1 MATSHLRTAM
11 PATAKWVQERRNEF
25 GQAHV
30 DRCIREGLGG
40 VPGRFY
46 AIEAGHITGTP
57 FEATH
62 PIAEFQDLAVVTGA
76 SFAGFIA
83 RPAEYLGKKVDNKL
97 EQPCASP

>member
-1 MATSHLRTAM
+1 MAISNLRTAM
-11 PATAKWVQERRNEF
+11 PATAKWVQERRNEY

-62 PIAEFQDLAVVTGA
+62 PIAEFQALAVVTGA

-83 RPAEYLGKKVDNKL
+83 RPADQLDQQL
-97 EQPCASP
+97 EQPCASV

>member
-1 MATSHLRTAM
+1 M

-30 DRCIREGLGG
+30 DRCIRESLGG

-83 RPAEYLGKKVDNKL
+83 RPVEYLSKQVDKQVDNKL

>member
-1 MATSHLRTAM
+1 MATSNLRTAM
-11 PATAKWVQERRNEF
+11 PATAKWVQGCRKEY

-30 DRCIREGLGG
+30 DRCIRDGLGG

-62 PIAEFQDLAVVTGA
+62 PIAEFQGLAVVTGA
-76 SFAGFIA
+76 IFAGFIA
-83 RPAEYLGKKVDNKL
+83 RPADQLDQQL
-97 EQPCASP
+97 EQPCASA